1 MSKPKVLFY
10 VQHLL
15 GIGHVKRAAT
25 IARAMTAKGMEVTV
39 VSGGDEIPVLD
50 SSGMDFVQL
59 FSLRAND
66 RSFDGLVDADGN
78 PIDDDL
84 KNERKQKLLEIFKN
98 LQPSVLMIELYPFGR
113 RQLRFELIPLLEA
126 AAKASPRP
134 HIVCSVRDILV
145 EKNKPHRD
153 AEMVETAREYFDDV
167 LIHGDPN
174 LIPFKT
180 TFGRASDISDM
191 LHYTGYVVEKE
202 LAEKATGEQGL
213 GEIIVSSGSGAVGE
227 NLLRTALE
235 ARPLTSVSERTWR
248 ILVGYSMADDVFDSL
263 KQEESEGLIIERARS
278 DFVTLLKNS
287 HLSISQG
294 GYNTVMEV
302 LATKANG
309 ISVPYA
315 GGHETEQT
323 LRVRLL
329 AERELIRQ
337 IPEEELTVGGLITEI
352 DKAVEH
358 PLSGLNEI
366 DMNGA
371 DKTAEIISS
380 WT

>member
-1 MSKPKVLFY
+1 
-10 VQHLL
+10 
-15 GIGHVKRAAT
+15 
-25 IARAMTAKGMEVTV
+25 
-39 VSGGDEIPVLD
+39 VSGGDDIPVLD
-50 SSGMDFVQL
+50 SSGMNFVQL
-59 FSLRAND
+59 PSVRAND

-78 PIDDDL
+78 PIDDGL
-84 KNERKQKLLEIFKN
+84 KNERKQKLLELFKN
-98 LQPSVLMIELYPFGR
+98 LQPNILMIELYPFGG

-153 AEMVETAREYFDDV
+153 AEMVETARAYFDDV

-174 LIPFKT
+174 LIPFET
-180 TFGRASDISDM
+180 TFGRASEISDM

-227 NLLRTALE
+227 NLLRTALK

-263 KQEESEGLIIERARS
+263 KQEESEGLNIERARS
-278 DFVTLLKNS
+278 DFVTLLKNC

-323 LRVRLL
+323 LRVWLL

-337 IPEEELTVGGLITEI
+337 IPEEELTVGGLVIEI